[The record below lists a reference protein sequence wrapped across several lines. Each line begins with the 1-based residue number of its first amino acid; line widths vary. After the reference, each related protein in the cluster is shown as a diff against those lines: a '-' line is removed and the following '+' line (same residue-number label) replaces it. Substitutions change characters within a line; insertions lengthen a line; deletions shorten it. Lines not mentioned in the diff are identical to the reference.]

1 MLYVF
6 IGSDQKTSAEKA
18 RVCVNRLLERE
29 PFATRVSLNS
39 ETIAGAHIGDILA
52 TQGLF
57 KDKMIITL
65 NGIFSSPEAQE
76 YSEHTQHFAES
87 EHIVIV
93 IDGELK
99 AAEKNILKKYAH
111 TIVES
116 SLKEVSSQAYN
127 PFALADALYA
137 RDAKQLF
144 IRIEEARLRGD
155 EVESIVGLL
164 LWAAKAM
171 YIAAHSESPASSGLK
186 PFVYNKARTGA
197 KQWGVALAELV
208 RESAYLL
215 HRARTRGRDGY
226 DELERSMM
234 RLCA

>member
-39 ETIAGAHIGDILA
+39 ETIGDANIGDILA

-65 NGIFSSPEAQE
+65 NGVFSSSEAEQ
-76 YSEHTQHFAES
+76 YSAHVQRFAES

-93 IDGELK
+93 IDSELK
-99 AAEKNILKKYAH
+99 ATEKNTLKKHAH
-111 TIVES
+111 TLVES
-116 SLKEVSSQAYN
+116 SLKAVQSQTYN

-144 IRIEEARLRGD
+144 TRIEEARLRGD
-155 EVESIVGLL
+155 EIESVVGLL
-164 LWAAKAM
+164 LWSAKAM
-171 YIAAHSESPASSGLK
+171 YIAAQSESPASSGLK

-197 KQWGVALAELV
+197 KQWGGALSELV
-208 RESAYLL
+208 RELAYVL
-215 HRARTRGRDGY
+215 HRARTQGRDGY
-226 DELERSMM
+226 EELERTMM